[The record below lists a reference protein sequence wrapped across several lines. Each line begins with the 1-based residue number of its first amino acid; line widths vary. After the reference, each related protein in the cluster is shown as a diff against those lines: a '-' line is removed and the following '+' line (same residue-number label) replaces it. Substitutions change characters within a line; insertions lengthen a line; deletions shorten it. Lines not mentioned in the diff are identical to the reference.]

1 MNDSELTRRRVT
13 ALLGSGVVAGIA
25 GCTGGTAVGQEGDDT
40 TTTTTTTTAGG
51 GSETTEGMPTDM
63 EIETTNNPCE
73 AVQEGNAA
81 IRFAHLSPDAP
92 TTDIDLGL
100 DGVPVL
106 DGVPFGT
113 ITPYL
118 VLPAETFHV
127 SVSPTA
133 GDSPVFEGDLGLD
146 AQAYT
151 IAALGEVADQN
162 QSLTVKR
169 YVDSV
174 YAPPSGQSR
183 VRLVHAAPDAPAVDV
198 TVEGADVTLFDDV
211 AFGQASDYATV
222 DAGDYTTEIRPA
234 TETDD
239 GTVVTTI
246 ATTLPAGAVVTV
258 FAVGYLS
265 PDGAPASEPFRVLPV
280 VDDPG

>member
-1 MNDSELTRRRVT
+1 MREHNHTRRRVT
-13 ALLGSGVVAGIA
+13 ALLGSGIAAGIA
-25 GCTGGTAVGQEGDDT
+25 GCTGGTAVGQDDDSNN
-40 TTTTTTTTAGG
+40 TTTTAATGG
-51 GSETTEGMPTDM
+51 GNETTGGAPEDV

-92 TTDIDLGL
+92 TTDIDLGIE
-100 DGVPVL
+100 GVPVL

-113 ITPYL
+113 VTPYL
-118 VLPAETFHV
+118 VLPAKTFNV
-127 SVSPTA
+127 SVKPTEE
-133 GDSPVFEGDLGLD
+133 DSPVFEGQLGLD

-151 IAALGEVADQN
+151 IAAMGEVADQN

-174 YAPPSGQSR
+174 FAPPSGQTR

-198 TVEGADVTLFDDV
+198 TVEGMDTTLFNDV
-211 AFGQASDYATV
+211 SFGQASNYATV
-222 DAGDYTTEIRPA
+222 DAGDYTTQIRPA
-234 TETDD
+234 TDADD
-239 GTVVTTI
+239 GEV
-246 ATTLPAGAVVTV
+246 ATTFDARLPAGAVVTV
-258 FAVGYLS
+258 FAMGYLS
-265 PDGAPASEPFRVLPV
+265 PGNAPANEPFRVKPV